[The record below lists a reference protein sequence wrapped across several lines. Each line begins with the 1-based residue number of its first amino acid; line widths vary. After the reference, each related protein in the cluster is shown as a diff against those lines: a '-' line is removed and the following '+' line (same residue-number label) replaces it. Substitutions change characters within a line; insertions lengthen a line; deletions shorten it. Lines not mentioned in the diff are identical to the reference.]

1 MNDMQKYLRQ
11 VKRCLPG
18 TKEQK
23 IWILDQVR
31 AQIMESPTPLSYTGI
46 LEFVGPPEQV
56 AATQIEALPALQIA
70 QSVRRDFWIKRVV
83 ISFLA
88 LLLILIT
95 IALTVAVIDTHK
107 QSHGD
112 PYEGTITTI
121 QKDPIFIEEV
131 EINEK

>member
-23 IWILDQVR
+23 VWILDQVR

-70 QSVRRDFWIKRVV
+70 QSVRRDYWIKKFIAV
-83 ISFLA
+83 FLA
-88 LLLILIT
+88 LVILIFSVALI
-95 IALTVAVIDTHK
+95 IAVSDAHK
-107 QSHGD
+107 QVQGSF
-112 PYEGTITTI
+112 YEGTISAQDTN
-121 QKDPIFIEEV
+121 KP
-131 EINEK
+131 